1 MRIQVECARD
11 AHGDESPI
19 RLGFDG
25 RSVAVAEVLDR
36 WPGRDYRY
44 FKMKGE
50 DGALYILRHDEARA
64 EWELTLF
71 ERRPASRV
79 P

>member
-1 MRIQVECARD
+1 MLVQVECSHD
-11 AHGDESPI
+11 ADGSELPTRI
-19 RLGFDG
+19 GFDG
-25 RSVAVAEVLDR
+25 RTVAVAEVLDC

-44 FKMKGE
+44 FKVKGE
-50 DGALYILRHDEARA
+50 DGALYILRHDEVRA

-71 ERRPASRV
+71 ERRPASLA